1 MTRNKL
7 FLCPLLAIICCGAVA
22 AASDQPVMDPYDP
35 RNNIP
40 LLQAATRTSGV
51 NVPASS
57 VQETVASSTNASPNI
72 QKLRDIKTLKDEGIL
87 TQKEYDTKKAEIL
100 KGM

>member
-1 MTRNKL
+1 MSRNKL
-7 FLCPLLAIICCGAVA
+7 FLGPLLAIISCGALA

-51 NVPASS
+51 NVPVSS
-57 VQETVASSTNASPNI
+57 IQGTVAPVTNASPNI
-72 QKLRDIKTLKDEGIL
+72 QKLRDLKTLKDEGIL
-87 TQKEYDTKKAEIL
+87 TQKEYDSKKAEIL
-100 KGM
+100 KGR

>member
-1 MTRNKL
+1 MTSNKL
-7 FLCPLLAIICCGAVA
+7 FLGSLLAIISSGAVA

-57 VQETVASSTNASPNI
+57 IQATVAPVTSASPDI

-87 TQKEYDTKKAEIL
+87 TQKEYDSKKAEIL